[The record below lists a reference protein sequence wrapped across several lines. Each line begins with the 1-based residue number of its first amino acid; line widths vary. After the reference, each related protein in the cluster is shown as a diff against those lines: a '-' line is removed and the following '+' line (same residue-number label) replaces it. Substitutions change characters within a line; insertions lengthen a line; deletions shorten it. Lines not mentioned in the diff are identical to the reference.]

1 MFAIAKFISNLFGW
15 DIGKVQRWV
24 FWIVV
29 GLILILCVSIGLWA
43 KSCWSA
49 HKLKVSNAQLEK
61 INKANEK
68 ERKEELQ
75 KVVDDNADVIKT
87 VDNRTEIV
95 NTDVYERQRA
105 SQERIAEADKQIEAA
120 KAQGRDVTQEELECL
135 LVPDHCQ

>member
-1 MFAIAKFISNLFGW
+1 
-15 DIGKVQRWV
+15 
-24 FWIVV
+24 
-29 GLILILCVSIGLWA
+29 
-43 KSCWSA
+43 
-49 HKLKVSNAQLEK
+49 
-61 INKANEK
+61 
-68 ERKEELQ
+68 LQ